1 MSVTDLRKELKDL
14 RKSVMPTP
22 VSRMKKTDVAR
33 EIERLKG
40 LHGKEEKKVEAVLEK
55 ADVPKKV
62 AKKVAAVQEVEHKKQ
77 EEVVKKTKGVKVE
90 APKAEEKPKPK
101 AEKPKAE
108 KPKADKPKADDKP
121 AKGSEEMKARMAKL
135 REMRKKKSE

>member
-1 MSVTDLRKELKDL
+1 MSVADLRKELKEL
-14 RKSVMPTP
+14 RKSAMPTP

-33 EIERLKG
+33 EIERLRG

-62 AKKVAAVQEVEHKKQ
+62 AKKVEAVQKKEHAEQ
-77 EEVVKKTKGVKVE
+77 EEVVRKTKSVKSVPE
-90 APKAEEKPKPK
+90 AKPK
-101 AEKPKAE
+101 AEKKPKAE
-108 KPKADKPKADDKP
+108 SKAEAGDKPS
-121 AKGSEEMKARMAKL
+121 KGSEEMKARMARL

>member
-14 RKSVMPTP
+14 RKSVMPAP

-55 ADVPKKV
+55 AEIPKKV

-77 EEVVKKTKGVKVE
+77 EDVVKKTKGVKVE
-90 APKAEEKPKPK
+90 APKEEKPKKAEKPKPK
-101 AEKPKAE
+101 EAEKPKA
-108 KPKADKPKADDKP
+108 
-121 AKGSEEMKARMAKL
+121 GSEEMKARMAKL
-135 REMRKKKSE
+135 REMRKKKE

>member
-1 MSVTDLRKELKDL
+1 
-14 RKSVMPTP
+14 MPAP

-55 ADVPKKV
+55 AEVPKKV

-77 EEVVKKTKGVKVE
+77 EDVVKKTKGIKAE
-90 APKAEEKPKPK
+90 APKEEKPKPK
-101 AEKPKAE
+101 AEKPKAKEAPKEE
-108 KPKADKPKADDKP
+108 KSKA
-121 AKGSEEMKARMAKL
+121 GSEEMKARMAKL
-135 REMRKKKSE
+135 REMRKKKE